1 MLDSTNIDTLIGEL
15 LPHVTQSLWIG
26 KMNHLGR
33 FENGTDMVL
42 KQAVNRIRQ
51 GQTDLS
57 IKQIYQQYKGN
68 SLIRWKKEIK
78 KVVGMPV
85 PKQNGLDI

>member
-1 MLDSTNIDTLIGEL
+1 MLYSASIDAFIGEL
-15 LPHVTQSLWIG
+15 LPYVAISIWIG
-26 KMNHLGR
+26 TMNDLGSI
-33 FENGTDMVL
+33 GKGSDMVL
-42 KQAVNRIRQ
+42 RQAIDKIRQ

-78 KVVGMPV
+78 KVVGIPV
-85 PKQNGLDI
+85 SKINGLDI

>member
-1 MLDSTNIDTLIGEL
+1 MLDSANIDTLIGEL
-15 LPHVTQSLWIG
+15 LPYVIHSIWIG
-26 KMNHLGR
+26 TMNHLGR
-33 FENGTDMVL
+33 FGKGSDMVL